1 MGNRTITEGFMLTPL
16 RRIPT
21 TGGDVLHA
29 VKSSDSGFERFGEAY
44 FSSVEPGAVK
54 GWKRHHQMILNLV
67 VPVGKVRFVV
77 RDDAGGSAAFDLG
90 VESEATYARLTV
102 QPGLWMAFGGAS
114 NSTSLVLNV
123 ASLLHDPDEA
133 DRKDLSEMPWSWS

>member
-1 MGNRTITEGFMLTPL
+1 MGDSTITEGVVLTPL

-29 VKSSDSGFERFGEAY
+29 VKSSDVGFEQFGEAY
-44 FSSVEPGAVK
+44 FSSVDPGTVK
-54 GWKRHHQMILNLV
+54 GWKRHHQMVLNLV

-77 RDDAGGSAAFDLG
+77 HDDAGGSAAFDLG
-90 VESEATYARLTV
+90 VESGATYGRLTV
-102 QPGLWMAFGGAS
+102 QRGLWMAFGGLS
-114 NSTSLVLNV
+114 SSTSLVLNV
-123 ASLLHDPDEA
+123 ASLLHDPNEA